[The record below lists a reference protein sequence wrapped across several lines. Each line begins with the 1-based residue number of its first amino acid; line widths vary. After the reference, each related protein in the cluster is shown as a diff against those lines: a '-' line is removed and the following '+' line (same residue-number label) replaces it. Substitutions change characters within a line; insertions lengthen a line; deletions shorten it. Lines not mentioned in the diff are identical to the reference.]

1 MLVTLIQAI
10 ILGIL
15 QGATEFI
22 PISSSAH
29 LVIVPWLFNW
39 TDPALTSLSFDVA
52 LHLGTL
58 LAVVI
63 FFFGDLLAL
72 VRAGWL
78 SIKER
83 KIGDDPERR
92 LAWFIII
99 GTIPGGIIGFL
110 AESKIEALFHTPG
123 QPIRP
128 EAMIAMALIIAWLG
142 AFLWLADRLARHEL
156 ELKDLTLKKVLYIGF
171 AQALA
176 IFPGVSRSGSTI
188 TTGLALGLKREAA
201 ARFSFLLSIPII
213 AGTGLKSLWDIYK
226 GFKAG
231 GISQQDLLLFPVG
244 FIAAAIAGYF
254 CVRFL
259 LNYLQKHT
267 LSVFVYYRFGLA
279 LLVLVVAM
287 VRMAAGG

>member
-1 MLVTLIQAI
+1 MFVLILEAI
-10 ILGIL
+10 VLGIL
-15 QGATEFI
+15 QGATDFI

-29 LVIVPWLFNW
+29 LIIVPWLFNW

-58 LAVVI
+58 LAVLI
-63 FFFGDLLAL
+63 FFFGDLVSL
-72 VRAGWL
+72 VIAGWQ

-83 KIGDDPERR
+83 KIGDDSQRR
-92 LAWFIII
+92 LAWFIVI

-110 AESKIEALFHTPG
+110 AETKIESLFHTPG
-123 QPIRP
+123 QPVRP

-142 AFLWLADRLARHEL
+142 GFLWLADRLARHVGD
-156 ELKDLTLKKVLYIGF
+156 LKDLTLKKVLYIGF

-176 IFPGVSRSGSTI
+176 VFPGVSRSGSTI
-188 TTGLALGLKREAA
+188 TTGLALGMKREAA

-213 AGTGLKSLWDIYK
+213 AGTGLKSLLDIYQ

-231 GISQQDLLLFPVG
+231 AITHQDLLLFPIG
-244 FIAAAIAGYF
+244 FIFAAIAGYF

-267 LSVFVYYRFGLA
+267 VSIFVYYRFALA
-279 LLVLVVAM
+279 LLVLLVAM
-287 VRMAAGG
+287 IRMAAGG